1 MREQKVKQQT
11 DCKAVPVAPREVAW
25 CFIGELVAGRG
36 ATLQIKPLYAIREE
50 HPMFMG
56 RTLELAVYR
65 CRRKGSKL
73 VTTWL
78 LYANAADLP
87 CSEYTSEMRGED
99 MKLYDVEFPSERA
112 DD

>member
-1 MREQKVKQQT
+1 MSEQKVKQQSGH
-11 DCKAVPVAPREVAW
+11 KATSVAPREVAW
-25 CFIGELVAGRG
+25 CFIGELVAVRG

-65 CRRKGSKL
+65 CRRNGSKL

-78 LYANAADLP
+78 LFADAADLP
-87 CSEYTSEMRGED
+87 CSEYTSEMRSED
-99 MKLYDVEFPSERA
+99 MTLYYAEFPSEHA

>member
-1 MREQKVKQQT
+1 MSEQKVKQQSGH
-11 DCKAVPVAPREVAW
+11 KATSVAPREVAW
-25 CFIGELVAGRG
+25 CFIGELVAVRG

-65 CRRKGSKL
+65 CRRNGSKL

-78 LYANAADLP
+78 LFADAADLP
-87 CSEYTSEMRGED
+87 CSEYTSEMHSED
-99 MKLYDVEFPSERA
+99 MTLYYAEFPSEHA